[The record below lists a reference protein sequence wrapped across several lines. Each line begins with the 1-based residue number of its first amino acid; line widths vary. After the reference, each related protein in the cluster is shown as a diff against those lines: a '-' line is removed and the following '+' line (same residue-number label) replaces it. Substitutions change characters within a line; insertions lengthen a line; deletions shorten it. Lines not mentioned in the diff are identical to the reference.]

1 MNPRDAIILA
11 LTPGTPFNDKGLV
24 FRSADALGA
33 FAGIETAEV
42 MDLLV
47 GDLAQLVTCKPSKK
61 NKGVMVALKAQ
72 LQANPAAQ
80 VKIAGGPA
88 FNDWSPP
95 LMAAAAEA
103 QALNVALE
111 IKTEDDIDEMEENL
125 QDDLDEDESA
135 DF

>member
-72 LQANPAAQ
+72 LQAQPAAQ

-88 FNDWSPP
+88 FNAP